1 MLLDSRFKSLQRSLC
16 CFTVGLLGFSAAFST
31 QHVAGQQIQ
40 QIVPTQNSQF
50 QVPQVQPQPTV
61 VPPTRIY
68 QGPITQ
74 GPIYQGPTYYQQQRP
89 IGPVYRAPRGTIQTV
104 PPVAERLPQAVQP
117 NQRILDRAAEQAAF
131 DAEKIR
137 VLEKLLEKY
146 KAAAAQG
153 QGSPV
158 EFERLKQKNADLLK
172 EVESQRDLTGRSI
185 LTQKEKITELI
196 GLVERMKTQ
205 YAESE
210 TKVQMLEKEIAA
222 AGMQG
227 SPDMQKVKTLEAQVS
242 DLEAKLEM
250 VSGEN
255 KSYAQQLADSKAA
268 MESQPDDNEKMQL
281 LQRSQKL
288 ASENQELMQKQE
300 ASNLT
305 INKLRGK
312 VTEALEMYN
321 MTYEKQVRM
330 EGVNRDLQKKV
341 SELSMHD
348 SSVNKITPIVDSEPA
363 PVQTTSFAQPS
374 VEVSSYESK
383 IAQLTRKN
391 RQLADS
397 NADFQ
402 SQIKSLNRE
411 LESLKKQGSEVA
423 AGQAS
428 TPLVSAVP
436 VVDTLVSPPAADE
449 KGGWGILGWLI
460 PFLAVGLGVA
470 FFVILK
476 EEFQRP
482 LSGKSDRKDG

>member
-1 MLLDSRFKSLQRSLC
+1 MLDSRFKSLQRSLC

-222 AGMQG
+222 AGMQD
-227 SPDMQKVKTLEAQVS
+227 SPDMQKVKTLQAQVS
-242 DLEAKLEM
+242 DLEAKLQI

-268 MESQPDDNEKMQL
+268 VKAAMESQPGENEKMEL

-288 ASENQELMQKQE
+288 ANENQELIQKQE
-300 ASNLT
+300 ASNLV
-305 INKLRGK
+305 INKLRDK

-330 EGVNRDLQKKV
+330 EGCLLYTSPSPRDKRQAR
-341 SELSMHD
+341 MP
-348 SSVNKITPIVDSEPA
+348 SSA
-363 PVQTTSFAQPS
+363 
-374 VEVSSYESK
+374 
-383 IAQLTRKN
+383 
-391 RQLADS
+391 
-397 NADFQ
+397 
-402 SQIKSLNRE
+402 
-411 LESLKKQGSEVA
+411 
-423 AGQAS
+423 
-428 TPLVSAVP
+428 
-436 VVDTLVSPPAADE
+436 
-449 KGGWGILGWLI
+449 
-460 PFLAVGLGVA
+460 
-470 FFVILK
+470 
-476 EEFQRP
+476 
-482 LSGKSDRKDG
+482 